1 MALTNNISLLLLILL
16 SGFFDAKVRRIPNK
30 ITFPAILFGLIMGLI
45 TGGWTGLLQ
54 SFISLLV
61 GLGIFFIP
69 FALGG
74 MGAGDVKLMGAIGSL
89 MGWHFSILT
98 ALYSALI
105 GGGMVVVY
113 ILYTHK
119 LKYSFMRIAYVFIH
133 LLMNSIMKNGYNER
147 LYDVHEKLEETNH
160 EYKKIYIPYGV
171 AIAGG
176 AIWVLIVNQGL
187 QFLS

>member
-1 MALTNNISLLLLILL
+1 MALTNNILLLILVGL

-30 ITFPAILFGLIMGLI
+30 ITFPAILFGLVIGLI
-45 TGGWTGLLQ
+45 TGGWLGLFQ
-54 SFISLLV
+54 SFIGLLV

-69 FALGG
+69 FGLGG

-89 MGWHFSILT
+89 MGWNFSVWT

-119 LKYSFMRIAYVFIH
+119 VKDLFMRIAYGFIH
-133 LLMNSIMKNGYNER
+133 LLMIYVMKNDYNER
-147 LYDVHEKLEETNH
+147 LYHVHEKFTKN
-160 EYKKIYIPYGV
+160 
-171 AIAGG
+171 
-176 AIWVLIVNQGL
+176 GL
-187 QFLS
+187 